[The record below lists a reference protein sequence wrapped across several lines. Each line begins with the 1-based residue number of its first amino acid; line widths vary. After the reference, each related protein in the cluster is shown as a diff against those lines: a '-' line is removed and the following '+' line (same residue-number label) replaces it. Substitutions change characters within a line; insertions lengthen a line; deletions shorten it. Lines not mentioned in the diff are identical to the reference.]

1 MATEIKHTMSIYT
14 GGVEKKLTWYRM
26 INGTPTKILW
36 GGEASTPVTPAYVPN
51 PSKGTGGAFTDTR
64 ANSFTNNS
72 LTSLYHVDA
81 SHLSGTTSPVPLIF
95 HLHGDGFEEYTN
107 YAAGSTTSVS
117 NYYRQ
122 VAQDTGALLII
133 PRTPDTSS
141 ATWWTLDS
149 STTWL
154 MALYNKIVGQYNI
167 DLNRVFWSGYSGGA
181 EEISYNVTADYNN
194 RWTGGGAMIL
204 GGGGAEGM
212 TGFAVTPTAAFKKN
226 FPMEWHVGER
236 DTDDGT
242 GWSAVAASSEGEAF
256 YKGKG
261 FTTARYLV
269 PGADHVQTEPHG
281 PERLRTVIDKRLAQL
296 GLPTQNITQTQVT
309 ATSSAST
316 LSTVTDKSIAVP
328 THKNGDLLIFFLA
341 VLGSNASTAA
351 LPTGFTQIGTQ
362 IRGSNHRLIIG
373 TRTANN
379 EPTSYTPKIPS
390 GLTYRGDILTV
401 TGADHS
407 KIGTPV
413 FTITAASTKHQ
424 APSVTPTTTQGSII
438 SAVTGGGGNTW
449 TPDPWMVEKTD
460 LSTPSP
466 SYLSLTTAE
475 QPTMTKN
482 ATGAKTFTASVGSFA
497 HITATVYIPSLVPVT
512 AGTGPGSTPL
522 PTTSTRRAV
531 VLGTSHS
538 DTTWTEANGVWWW
551 QMAADRA
558 GITVLDSYAVGGMD
572 TPGAINGWSGATP
585 QIVSAEKSNADLAFV
600 EFGGNDVKNG
610 VTPQQYE
617 ANLTTIANRLKASG
631 KRVIFVFP
639 PPLFAQMKA
648 GNDTKYMAYRD
659 IMRRV
664 ANSTGSYYTDAW
676 DAMKDPATD
685 ACRAS
690 YDSGD
695 NTHLNGDGQLAFGA
709 AVAPAIQSFAGVTD
723 PYDGTRDVYWFGGG
737 TTQGDVAQVVQGT
750 NPNDTLFKGGAGAV
764 LNSGADVAVFYQI
777 GATPGDRYEVS
788 YAYRVE
794 AAGTAA
800 AFQATMDWPA
810 ATQTNYPQRD
820 RLVGQ
825 YGVRRREI
833 TIPPEATAGRVY
845 ALNLAAGTGTQL
857 RIGLLGIKKL

>member
-1 MATEIKHTMSIYT
+1 MAPIIRGNPVVARYLGTTPIIRT
-14 GGVEKKLTWYRM
+14 YR
-26 INGTPTKILW
+26 GTTLVWEQPT
-36 GGEASTPVTPAYVPN
+36 TAYVPN
-51 PSKGTGGAFTDTR
+51 PSNGTGGAFTDSL
-64 ANSFTNNS
+64 ANS
-72 LTSLYHVDA
+72 LTAGGVSSVYHLRAAHVSAA
-81 SHLSGTTSPVPLIF
+81 SGPVPLVL

-107 YAAGSTTSVS
+107 MAAGSTTSVGH
-117 NYYRQ
+117 YYTQ
-122 VAQDTGALLII
+122 VARDAGAIIVI
-133 PRTPDTSS
+133 PRTPDT
-141 ATWWTLDS
+141 ANETWYTKQT
-149 STTWL
+149 STDWL
-154 MALYNKIVGQYNI
+154 IGLFKHLTSKYNI
-167 DLNRVFWSGYSGGA
+167 DLNRVYWSGYSGGA
-181 EEISYNVTADYNN
+181 EEITYNTTLDYNN
-194 RWTGGGAMIL
+194 LWTGGGAMIL
-204 GGGGAEGM
+204 GGGGVEGV
-212 TGFAVTPTAAFKKN
+212 TGFAVTPTAEFKKN
-226 FPMEWHVGER
+226 FPMEWHVGEL

-269 PGADHVQTEPHG
+269 PGADHVASEPHG
-281 PERLRTVIDKRLAQL
+281 PYRLQNVIANRNKQL
-296 GLPTQNITQTQVT
+296 GLTANPNPPRVTVT
-309 ATSSAST
+309 ANTSTSVLAATSNKT
-316 LSTVTDKSIAVP
+316 IPAPAAKA
-328 THKNGDLLIFFLA
+328 GDLLVLLLA
-341 VLGSNASTAA
+341 VYGSSVANVA
-351 LPTGFTQIGTQ
+351 LPTGFTALGSRTRGT
-362 IRGSNHRLIIG
+362 NHRLIIG
-373 TRTANN
+373 TRVATGT
-379 EPTSYTPKIPS
+379 ESSGWTPTIPS
-390 GLTYRGDILTV
+390 GVTYRADVLTV
-401 TGADHS
+401 TNVDTTQV
-407 KIGTPV
+407 GTPV
-413 FTITAASTKHQ
+413 FTETAAATTHR
-424 APSVTPTTTQGSII
+424 APSVTPTTKQGSILC
-438 SAVTGGGGNTW
+438 AVSGAGGNSW
-449 TPDPWMVEKTD
+449 KCDPWMVEQTD
-460 LSTPSP
+460 QATPSP
-466 SYLSLTTAE
+466 YLTLATAE
-475 QPTMTKN
+475 QPTMTTN
-482 ATGAKTFTASVGSFA
+482 PTGTKVFTASVGSYT
-497 HITATVYIPSLVPVT
+497 HLTATLYIPSKGST
-512 AGTGPGSTPL
+512 TGTGTTPM
-522 PTTSTRRAV
+522 PTTAARRAV

-558 GITVLDSYAVGGMD
+558 GITILDSYAVGGMD

-750 NPNDTLFKGGAGAV
+750 NPNDTLFKAGAGAV

-810 ATQTNYPQRD
+810 ATQTNYPQKD